1 MIKKNFNHSLP
12 SGMQGFVFNTR
23 RPIFA
28 DRRVRQAL
36 GLAFD
41 FEWSNKNLFYG
52 LYKRTQSYF
61 DNSEMAAK
69 GLPRGEEL
77 KLLNRYRDRLP
88 PEIFKQPFSL
98 EKRRATAISARS
110 WKKLLSC
117 WKKPAGRYKTAC

>member
-1 MIKKNFNHSLP
+1 
-12 SGMQGFVFNTR
+12 MQGFVFNTR

-77 KLLNRYRDRLP
+77 KLLNRYRAGNFQTAVFIGKNDGRRQYP
-88 PEIFKQPFSL
+88 P
-98 EKRRATAISARS
+98 A
-110 WKKLLSC
+110 
-117 WKKPAGRYKTAC
+117 AGKSF